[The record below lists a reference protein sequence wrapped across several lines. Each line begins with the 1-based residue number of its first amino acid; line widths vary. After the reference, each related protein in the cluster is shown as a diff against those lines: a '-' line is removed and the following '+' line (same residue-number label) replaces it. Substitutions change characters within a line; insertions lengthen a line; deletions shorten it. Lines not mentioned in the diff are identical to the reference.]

1 MNNTINI
8 FTDGSCLG
16 NPGPGGWAFLIDGL
30 PGHSGVFEKSGSTAS
45 GNSTNNRME
54 LTACIEA
61 LLHLKNYSATL
72 CINSDSRYVIDGATK
87 WIHNWKNTGWKTASK
102 TPVKNYDLWKILGDL
117 LDLPQ
122 FQSIEFKWVPAHA
135 GVPYNERVDTLAKIA
150 SNQKI

>member
-1 MNNTINI
+1 MINI
-8 FTDGSCLG
+8 YTDGSCLG

-30 PGHSGVFEKSGSTAS
+30 PGHSEIFEKSGSAI
-45 GNSTNNRME
+45 GSTNNRME

-61 LLHLKNYSATL
+61 LLHLKSYSQMENL

-122 FQSIEFKWVPAHA
+122 FQSIIFKWVPAHA
-135 GVPYNERVDTLAKIA
+135 GVVHNERVDTLAKIA
-150 SNQKI
+150 SNQKL